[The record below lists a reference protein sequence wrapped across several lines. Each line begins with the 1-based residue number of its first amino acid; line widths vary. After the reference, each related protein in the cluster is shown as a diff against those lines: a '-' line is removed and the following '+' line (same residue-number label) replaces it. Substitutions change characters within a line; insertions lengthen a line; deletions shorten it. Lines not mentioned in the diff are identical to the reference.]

1 MTAIDFNQVDE
12 YLSERN
18 PIKFLKL
25 VDDGWYATVRFMYG
39 PGETVQAYP
48 IHNVKTNNGQ
58 SDIFC
63 LRGLGQPIDSC
74 PLCAAG
80 NRVSVVCIVP
90 LYVMSIT
97 EIMNGVPNT
106 KQINE
111 VRFFRR
117 GTTFKSAVNSV
128 MRQAQGT
135 PLVNNV
141 FNLVR
146 NGKAQDTDTT
156 YTVEFVSR
164 DTTTLQDLPEIP
176 DILNSVYFKNLTFQ
190 EMLELNKGS
199 ATSVITPRATTNEVV
214 TSRSQVF

>member
-1 MTAIDFNQVDE
+1 MNAIDFNQVDE

-39 PGETVQAYP
+39 PGETVKAYP
-48 IHNVKTNNGQ
+48 IHAVKTNNGQ

-74 PLCAAG
+74 PLCATG
-80 NRVSVVCIVP
+80 NRVSVVYIVP

-97 EIMNGVPNT
+97 EIMNGIPNT

-111 VRFFRR
+111 VRFFRK
-117 GTTFKSAVNSV
+117 GTTFKAVVNSV

-141 FNLVR
+141 FNFAR
-146 NGKAQDTDTT
+146 NGKAQDTGTT
-156 YTVEFVSR
+156 YTAEFVSR

-199 ATSVITPRATTNEVV
+199 VTNEITPRTTTNEVI